1 MFTGATRLTK
11 PLPSHTL
18 AARTVLKLL
27 DRVGPGHVTTVGD
40 LAAAA
45 RMPAESVLRLAS
57 AKTVYRPSCTPWH
70 RVVPDNGLIRPAQ
83 TDRDGYS
90 QVSLL
95 AAEGV
100 PVSHYGEVMLDLCRA
115 DLTAPG
121 P

>member
-1 MFTGATRLTK
+1 MTRHAISPIAQARAVLKVLDRVEPGTV
-11 PLPSHTL
+11 TTAGDL
-18 AARTVLKLL
+18 AVAASVPADVVLKLK
-27 DRVGPGHVTTVGD
+27 DRKS
-40 LAAAA
+40 LF
-45 RMPAESVLRLAS
+45 
-57 AKTVYRPSCTPWH
+57 RPSCTPWH

-83 TDRDGYS
+83 TDPVGFH

-115 DLTAPG
+115 KLAAPS

>member
-1 MFTGATRLTK
+1 MTTRTPHAATQ
-11 PLPSHTL
+11 
-18 AARTVLKLL
+18 ARSILKLL
-27 DRVGPGHVTTVGD
+27 DRVGPGCVTTVGD

-45 RMPAESVLRLAS
+45 DVPTEVVLRLAGS
-57 AKTVYRPSCTPWH
+57 KAVFRPTCSPWH

-83 TDRDGYS
+83 TDRDGFS

-115 DLTAPG
+115 DLTPV
-121 P
+121 